1 MERPD
6 MPCLT
11 DRIHATTL
19 VVGCFAASRRLGR
32 RPSIYT
38 VAILGF
44 AFVWGTPSAAGPA
57 GSSAEFPRRIGASGM
72 LEPHTGSLLVDY
84 YEAYLRDHDIDVYKQ
99 HVTARYLEGTLTRLV
114 ESPNVQARRAAVL
127 ALGLSGSIDANAS
140 VAKALKD
147 TDPTVRSLA
156 DNALWAIWFR
166 ADSPENNATLEAVS
180 KLISHQRFED
190 AAALATRLIE
200 RAPKFAE
207 AYNQRAIAYYYLGQ
221 FKESADDCK
230 AVLARNFAHF
240 GALAGLAKCQLRIG
254 EREPAI
260 ETLRRASKLQP
271 YNLDLKHWILTLE
284 AGEP

>member
-1 MERPD
+1 M
-6 MPCLT
+6 
-11 DRIHATTL
+11 
-19 VVGCFAASRRLGR
+19 LGL
-32 RPSIYT
+32 
-38 VAILGF
+38 ALM
-44 AFVWGTPSAAGPA
+44 WGTSSAAGPA

-84 YEAYLRDHDIDVYKQ
+84 YEAYLRDHDIDIYRQ
-99 HVTARYLEGTLTRLV
+99 HVSARYLEGTLTRLV
-114 ESPNVQARRAAVL
+114 EAPNVQARRAAVL
-127 ALGLSGSIDANAS
+127 ALGLFGSIEANAS

-147 TDPTVRSLA
+147 SDPTVRSLA

-166 ADSPENNATLEAVS
+166 ADSPENNATLETVS

-207 AYNQRAIAYYYLGQ
+207 AYNQRAIAHYYLGR

-230 AVLARNFAHF
+230 AVLARNSVHF

-271 YNLDLKHWILTLE
+271 YNEDLKQWILTLE
-284 AGEP
+284 ANEP